1 MGEMR
6 VNVKRCLDD
15 VPNVSILH
23 YANRAAQFI
32 SAYAHG
38 LDGSHISHVDKKYKS
53 YGKTTGFT
61 QSELWSLKREYKSH
75 RMLPPDVVRE
85 IKTELNI

>member
-1 MGEMR
+1 VAR
-6 VNVKRCLDD
+6 
-15 VPNVSILH
+15 
-23 YANRAAQFI
+23 FI

-38 LDGSHISHVDKKYKS
+38 LDGSHISHVDKKYKT

-61 QSELWSLKREYKSH
+61 QSELQSLKREYKSH
-75 RMLPPDVVRE
+75 RMLPDVVRE